1 MIQGVCVRAKS
12 VTVVLVGLLLGTAV
26 TGCAGGDGGGR
37 GAELSADALL
47 DEAHKTMNAL
57 KTVTIASST
66 TGSAGSSYSSRQTT
80 DLKGRCTNKITWTE
94 GGSLEQIRIDD
105 TDYVRPDR
113 AYLDRWS
120 GREAAGGKAQDRWIR
135 TPSSNAKPGDG
146 LVDCTWPFTA
156 FGKAEKGDRTE
167 IGGRPA
173 VALRVSDAGDA
184 EGAGGTYTFYVATEG
199 EPYLLEVA
207 YRGSDYRSTTSFS
220 AFDEPLGVRAPA
232 ADDVLDAAD
241 AG

>member
-1 MIQGVCVRAKS
+1 M
-12 VTVVLVGLLLGTAV
+12 TVVLAGLLLGAAV
-26 TGCAGGDGGGR
+26 TGCAGGGGQGE
-37 GAELSADALL
+37 ELSADALL
-47 DEAHKTMNAL
+47 DEAHRTMNAL

-80 DLKGRCTNKITWTE
+80 DLRSRCTNKITWTE

-120 GREAAGGKAQDRWIR
+120 GSKAAGGEAQDRWIR

-173 VALRVSDAGDA
+173 VALRVSDTGGSRD
-184 EGAGGTYTFYVATEG
+184 AGGSDGLYTFYVATEG
-199 EPYLLEVA
+199 EPYLLKVA

-232 ADDVLDAAD
+232 GDDVLDAAD
-241 AG
+241 AADAG